1 MKKHPFCLL
10 PLALAMAGCTTYR
23 HPEPVQ
29 AKDAL
34 KQAMSEQTPTAPLTT
49 LPPSVQSE
57 LLQLNRPQQPLP
69 VPEKRMR
76 IAAHDVDAVEFF
88 GSLFKGSRYS
98 VAVHPGVAGA
108 ISVELK
114 DVTLQEALATVGDM
128 YGFDVQRKGNVF
140 HVYPAGLRTETIPVN
155 YLMMARRGLSRTSV
169 STGGVTANDNNNNG
183 NNNNVDNG
191 LNNGGNN
198 NFDSSSNGDGNANGN
213 GTRIETDSN
222 NDYWTDLRD
231 SLQTLIGNGEGRA
244 VITSPQAGLVTVRAY
259 PKELKAV
266 REFLDQSGEHLKR
279 QVVLEARILEVSL
292 NEGYEQGVDW
302 SGLSAS
308 WDGGKGITGGG
319 SLLDSP
325 IANTPNQIFRAL
337 GGGAGFTISDG
348 NFNVAVSLL
357 KTQGDVNTLS
367 SPRVT
372 ATNNQKAVI
381 KVGTD
386 EYFVTNASTTTT
398 TSGNSAPIVTPNVEL
413 TPFFSGI
420 ALDVTPQIDEAGR
433 VLLHIHPSVID
444 TEEQSKTID
453 VGTTAPLVLPLAK
466 SSIRESDTVVQA
478 NNGDIVVIGGLMK
491 TDKQEI
497 VSKVP
502 LLGDIPWVGEAFTNR
517 RESNRKVELVIMLKP
532 TVVEKDTWQQEL
544 QRSSELLDKWYP
556 PKG

>member
-1 MKKHPFCLL
+1 MKKNPFCLL
-10 PLALAMAGCTTYR
+10 PLALAVVGCTTYR

-34 KQAMSEQTPTAPLTT
+34 KQAMSEQSPTAPLTS

-57 LLQLNRPQQPLP
+57 LLQLNRPQQPMTI
-69 VPEKRMR
+69 PEKRMR

-98 VAVHPGVAGA
+98 VAVHPGVAGV

-169 STGGVTANDNNNNG
+169 STGGVTANDNNNG
-183 NNNNVDNG
+183 NNNNFDNG
-191 LNNGGNN
+191 LNNSGNN
-198 NFDSSSNGDGNANGN
+198 NSQGNTASGDNNTNSN

-231 SLQTLIGNGEGRA
+231 ALQTLIGTGEGRA

-319 SLLDSP
+319 SLMDSP
-325 IANTPNQIFRAL
+325 IASTPNQIFRAL

-398 TSGNSAPIVTPNVEL
+398 TSGTSAPIVTPNVEL

-420 ALDVTPQIDEAGR
+420 ALDVTPQIDEQGK

-444 TEEQSKTID
+444 TEEQSKTIN
-453 VGTTAPLVLPLAK
+453 VGTADPLVLPLAK

-478 NNGDIVVIGGLMK
+478 NNGDIIVIGGLMK
-491 TDKQEI
+491 TDRQEI

-517 RESNRKVELVIMLKP
+517 RESNRKVELVILLKP
-532 TVVEKDTWQQEL
+532 TVVEKDTWQKEL

>member
-1 MKKHPFCLL
+1 MKKPPFCLL

-76 IAAHDVDAVEFF
+76 IAAHDVDALEFF

-198 NFDSSSNGDGNANGN
+198 NFDSSSNGDSNANGN
-213 GTRIETDSN
+213 GTRIETYSN

-231 SLQTLIGNGEGRA
+231 SL
-244 VITSPQAGLVTVRAY
+244 
-259 PKELKAV
+259 
-266 REFLDQSGEHLKR
+266 
-279 QVVLEARILEVSL
+279 
-292 NEGYEQGVDW
+292 
-302 SGLSAS
+302 
-308 WDGGKGITGGG
+308 
-319 SLLDSP
+319 
-325 IANTPNQIFRAL
+325 
-337 GGGAGFTISDG
+337 
-348 NFNVAVSLL
+348 
-357 KTQGDVNTLS
+357 
-367 SPRVT
+367 
-372 ATNNQKAVI
+372 
-381 KVGTD
+381 
-386 EYFVTNASTTTT
+386 
-398 TSGNSAPIVTPNVEL
+398 
-413 TPFFSGI
+413 
-420 ALDVTPQIDEAGR
+420 
-433 VLLHIHPSVID
+433 
-444 TEEQSKTID
+444 
-453 VGTTAPLVLPLAK
+453 
-466 SSIRESDTVVQA
+466 
-478 NNGDIVVIGGLMK
+478 
-491 TDKQEI
+491 
-497 VSKVP
+497 
-502 LLGDIPWVGEAFTNR
+502 
-517 RESNRKVELVIMLKP
+517 
-532 TVVEKDTWQQEL
+532 
-544 QRSSELLDKWYP
+544 
-556 PKG
+556 

>member
-1 MKKHPFCLL
+1 MKKHHFCLL
-10 PLALAMAGCTTYR
+10 PLALAVAGCTTYK

-34 KQAMSEQTPTAPLTT
+34 KQAMAEQNPTAPLTT

-57 LLQLNRPQQPLP
+57 LLQLNRPSQP
-69 VPEKRMR
+69 VAAPEKRLR

-98 VAVHPGVAGA
+98 VAVHPGVAGS

-183 NNNNVDNG
+183 NNNNFDNG
-191 LNNGGNN
+191 NNNNGNN
-198 NFDSSSNGDGNANGN
+198 NFGSSSNGDNNSNSN

-231 SLQTLIGNGEGRA
+231 SLQTLIGSGEGRA
-244 VITSPQAGLVTVRAY
+244 IITSPQAGLVTVRAY

-302 SGLSAS
+302 SGLSAT
-308 WDGGKGITGGG
+308 WDGNKGITGGG
-319 SLLDSP
+319 SLLNSP
-325 IANTPNQIFRAL
+325 IASTPNQIFRAL

-420 ALDVTPQIDEAGR
+420 ALDVTPQIDEQGR

-444 TEEQSKTID
+444 TEEQSKTIN
-453 VGTTAPLVLPLAK
+453 VGTADPLVLPLAK

-517 RESNRKVELVIMLKP
+517 RESTKKVELVILLKP
-532 TVVEKDTWQQEL
+532 TVVEKDTWQKEL